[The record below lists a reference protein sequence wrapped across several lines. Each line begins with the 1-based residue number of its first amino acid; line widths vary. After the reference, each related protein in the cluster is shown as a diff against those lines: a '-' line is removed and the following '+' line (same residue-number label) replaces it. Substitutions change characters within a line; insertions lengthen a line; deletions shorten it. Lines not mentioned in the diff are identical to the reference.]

1 MEKIVRRISV
11 FKAPEQVTDLI
22 EEIKVLQ
29 KKLDAMEL
37 PALKQQLADRNQEIN
52 DIYHKIEYTRPDAVA
67 MVKTYKRLEIAL
79 RERRLLKNQLS
90 VIQMVRDTN
99 IKSLQPTAI
108 LATATKAYEKVEAI
122 AG

>member
-1 MEKIVRRISV
+1 MSTIRRISV

-22 EEIKVLQ
+22 EEVKVLQ
-29 KKLDAMEL
+29 AKLDAMQL
-37 PALKQQLADRNQEIN
+37 PELKQQLADWNQEVN
-52 DIYHKIEYTRPDAVA
+52 DLYHKIEYTHPDAVG
-67 MVKTYKRLEIAL
+67 MVQTYKRLETAL

-90 VIQMVRDTN
+90 VIQMVRDTS
-99 IKSLQPTAI
+99 IKSLQPNAI